1 MKNLI
6 ILATALIVLGIL
18 GALVLKFP
26 PYPIPYF
33 NNQQNEQITHE
44 EVLN

>member
-1 MKNLI
+1 MKKVLFLI
-6 ILATALIVLGIL
+6 LGLIVLGITI
-18 GALVLKFP
+18 ALILKYP

-33 NNQQNEQITHE
+33 DDTQNEQIRQE

>member
-1 MKNLI
+1 MKNLFF
-6 ILATALIVLGIL
+6 LTTSLITLGIL

-44 EVLN
+44 EILD

>member
-6 ILATALIVLGIL
+6 ILATVLIVFGIL

-33 NNQQNEQITHE
+33 NDQQNEQIKQE
-44 EVLN
+44 EVLK